1 MKVVND
7 YRIASKIGY
16 FMIDNT
22 RNNDTIM
29 EALSIYIWLIIVY
42 NTY

>member
-7 YRIASKIGY
+7 YGIASKIGY
-16 FMIDNT
+16 FIMDNA

-29 EALSIYIWLIIVY
+29 DALSIYI
-42 NTY
+42 